1 MVSNYPTTPVVFQA
15 KPALPRKV
23 NEPPDQLRRMERT
36 FVTEHTHP
44 LHKANAIKTLS
55 PLTQKKRDL
64 GEQIRKQVTKLT
76 SLEGGATDKG
86 LDRQIEAL
94 ERLCN
99 NVYAKKYP
107 RTYESTATGLTA
119 AQCSQVLS
127 SEFLQY
133 LNEGA
138 GSKKK

>member
-1 MVSNYPTTPVVFQA
+1 T
-15 KPALPRKV
+15 
-23 NEPPDQLRRMERT
+23 
-36 FVTEHTHP
+36 
-44 LHKANAIKTLS
+44 
-55 PLTQKKRDL
+55 RDL

-76 SLEGGATDKG
+76 SLESGATEKE

-94 ERLCN
+94 ERLSG

-107 RTYESTATGLTA
+107 RTYDSTATGLTA

-133 LNEGA
+133 INEG
-138 GSKKK
+138 SRK